1 MGNITA
7 SQKFEKWNDDC
18 SKVLRPAIREYK
30 LAIKK
35 MFIDNPG
42 LNEVKFTYGSMR
54 FVIKREDIMK
64 YE

>member
-1 MGNITA
+1 MSNLTA
-7 SQKFEKWNDDC
+7 TQKFEKWNDNC

-30 LAIKK
+30 LAMKK

-42 LNEVKFTYGSMR
+42 LNEVKFTYGCMK